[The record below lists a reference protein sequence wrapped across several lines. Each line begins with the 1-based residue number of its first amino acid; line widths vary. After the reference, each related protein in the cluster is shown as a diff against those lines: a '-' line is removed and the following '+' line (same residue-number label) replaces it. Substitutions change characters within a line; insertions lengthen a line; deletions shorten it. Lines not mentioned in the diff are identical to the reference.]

1 MGDFT
6 QEVVDRWNGLHN
18 KYPNQI
24 FKATPHTAV
33 SYEISKITNTG
44 FYSEAE
50 LLESIDNLGIALAQP
65 QSKAGYYQLCK
76 FLRQEQGTPKF
87 HPMYFVVEHY
97 QGARFVQEKPLSFAE
112 IQKKKN
118 AEFRARQEAENA

>member
-6 QEVVDRWNGLHN
+6 QEVVDRWNLLHEQ
-18 KYPNQI
+18 YPKQI
-24 FKATPHTAV
+24 FKATPHMAV

-44 FYSEAE
+44 LTSEAE
-50 LLESIDNLGIALAQP
+50 LLKSIDNLGIALAQP
-65 QSKAGYYQLCK
+65 QSKAGHYQLCK

-97 QGARFVQEKPLSFAE
+97 QGARFEKEQPLSLAAQ
-112 IQKKKN
+112 QKKKN
-118 AEFRARQEAENA
+118 DAYRARQEADNA

>member
-6 QEVVDRWNGLHN
+6 QEVVDRWNVLHEQ
-18 KYPNQI
+18 YPKQI

-44 FYSEAE
+44 LTSEAE
-50 LLESIDNLGIALAQP
+50 LIESIDNLGIALAQP
-65 QSKAGYYQLCK
+65 QSKAGHYQLCK

-97 QGARFVQEKPLSFAE
+97 QGDRFNKQAKSFDQIRDE
-112 IQKKKN
+112 ENKKVL
-118 AEFRARQEAENA
+118 EGL